1 MVRRSIIAVFV
12 ATFLSIATTVTA
24 AQFNWTNNSGGPFG
38 VAANWTPVG
47 VPPGVPGVNDEARFE
62 LNNTYTVTL
71 AAAHTVNTLTQTRGD
86 VTFDLNTNILRFT
99 NLTNNTLGSA
109 AGLTSTLR
117 ITDGLFRPGNL
128 IVGATAGAT
137 SNLILDTTSNTTVGT
152 GTLLVGQSGA
162 GNLTLQNGAIL
173 TTQNGA
179 GLGIN
184 AAGVGHA
191 VVSALNTGATWTIE
205 TAPLRIGSSGT
216 GTVDILSNGAVTA
229 FGLEIG
235 ENLNSVGTLSVGGL
249 ASSFTTAGI
258 ANIGGSTPTAVATSA
273 TLNVAPG
280 GTVTLNGTTN
290 LRTNAT
296 MNLTGGTLNLNTVNV
311 TNGAAVNW
319 QSGTINF
326 ANGTAVT
333 SNLLNTLLAGTNTLG
348 PNRTLSAT
356 AGAMSLTSTLIVN
369 GGRIA
374 APTINLNANMDISG
388 FSNVLASATMT
399 IQAGRT
405 IQLGNFSTLGATT
418 STTNNGGTLV
428 LTGPF
433 ANVNGLFV
441 NAGGYVRGIGRFSG
455 GLNNNAAGTL
465 RLEAGDH
472 LIIDQSSQKNAG
484 TIELAGGTIE
494 YSQDLD
500 NQATGVITGR
510 GVFRGS
516 SANPGANGLNN
527 RGVMAFSA
535 GITDIFGDVNILAT
549 GKVIAGGGSVVT
561 FYDDVINNGIEIRT
575 NTGSRSVFFGDVT
588 GAGPF
593 TGGGD
598 VELNGDLKPGN
609 SPADVSFG
617 GNLFISP
624 TAGLEIELGGA
635 TKGSGYDALNVG
647 GTLSLS
653 GDLTVSLINNFIPQP
668 GQSFNILTAAGGIDG
683 TFDTELLPA
692 LGGGLSFD
700 LQYNPTTV
708 SLAVVGIP
716 GDYNYDGTVDAADYV
731 VWRKTVGAS
740 GNGLPADGNNSGA
753 VDPTDYNIWTNN
765 HNQQSPGTGGNADG
779 SGAIPEPSAHIL
791 ACAAML
797 AVLLNCPHAFR
808 RP

>member
-1 MVRRSIIAVFV
+1 MRRHLIAVLF
-12 ATFLSIATTVTA
+12 ATVLLSLATTA
-24 AQFNWTNNSGGPFG
+24 AAAPFNWTNNSGGAFG
-38 VAANWTPVG
+38 TAANWTPVG
-47 VPPGVPGVNDEARFE
+47 VPSTNDEARFE

-71 AAAHTVNTLTQTRGD
+71 AASHTVNTLTQTRGD

-99 NLTNNTLGSA
+99 NLTNNTMGSS

-117 ITDGLFRPGNL
+117 ITDGFFRPSNF
-128 IVGATAGAT
+128 IVGAAAGTT

-152 GTLLVGQSGA
+152 GPLLVGQSGT

-191 VVSALNTGATWTIE
+191 IVSALNTGATWTIE

-216 GTVDILSNGAVTA
+216 GTVDIFSNGAVTA

-235 ENLNSVGTLSVGGL
+235 ELLNSVGTLSVGGL
-249 ASSFTTAGI
+249 AATFTTAGT
-258 ANIGGSTPTAVATSA
+258 ANIGGSTPTAVAQSA

-280 GTVTLNGTTN
+280 GVVSLNGTTN
-290 LRTNAT
+290 LRTNAEV
-296 MNLTGGTLNLNTVNV
+296 NLTGGTLNLNTVNV

-333 SNLLNTLLAGTNTLG
+333 SSLLNTLLAGTNTLG

-388 FSNVLASATMT
+388 FSNVVAGATMT

-405 IQLGNFSTLGATT
+405 IQLANFSTLGATT
-418 STTNNGGTLV
+418 SITNNGGTLV

-433 ANVNGLFV
+433 ASVTGPFV
-441 NAGGYVRGIGRFSG
+441 NSAGYVRGIGRFSG
-455 GLNNNAAGTL
+455 GFNNHAGGTI
-465 RLEAGDH
+465 RLEDGNH
-472 LIIDQSSQKNAG
+472 LIIDLNDQRNTG

-494 YSQDLD
+494 YSGWLT
-500 NQATGVITGR
+500 NQVNGVITGR

-516 SANPGANGLNN
+516 SANPGGNGLDN
-527 RGVMAFSA
+527 RGVLSFSA
-535 GITDIFGDVNILAT
+535 GVTDIFGDVDNQAT
-549 GKVIAGGGSVVT
+549 GKIIAAGGSVVT
-561 FYDDVINNGIEIRT
+561 FYDDVIHNGVEIRT

-609 SPADVSFG
+609 SPANVSFG
-617 GNLFISP
+617 GNLLISP
-624 TAGLEIELGGA
+624 TAGLDIELAGT
-635 TKGSGYDALNVG
+635 TKGAGYD
-647 GTLSLS
+647 TLTIAGSVSLS
-653 GDLTVSLINNFIPQP
+653 GDLTISLLNNFVPQS
-668 GQSFNILTAAGGIDG
+668 GQLFEIITAGGGIDG
-683 TFDTELLPA
+683 VFDTELLPT
-692 LGGGLSFD
+692 LGGGLYFD
-700 LQYNPTTV
+700 LLYEAQAV
-708 SLAVVGIP
+708 KLAVAGIA
-716 GDYNYDGTVDAADYV
+716 GDYNYDGGVDAADYIL
-731 VWRKTVGAS
+731 WRK
-740 GNGLPADGNNSGA
+740 GLPPSIA
-753 VDPTDYNIWTNN
+753 PTDYNTWRQHFANA
-765 HNQQSPGTGGNADG
+765 SFGAGGNAVEN
-779 SGAIPEPSAHIL
+779 GAIPEPSNIML
-791 ACAAML
+791 TVVAML
-797 AVLLNCPHAFR
+797 TTLANWPR
-808 RP
+808 RNQAARIAAA